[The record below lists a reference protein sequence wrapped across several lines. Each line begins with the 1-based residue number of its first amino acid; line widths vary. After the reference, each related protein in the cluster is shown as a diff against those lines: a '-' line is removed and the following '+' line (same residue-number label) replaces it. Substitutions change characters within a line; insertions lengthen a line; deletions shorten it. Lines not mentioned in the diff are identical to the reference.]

1 VDQLLFSQETMNG
14 SYTALPVLRIELCH
28 SLLVLALM
36 AFSVTAHMLEPK
48 AVFLGGLFMGVNF
61 FLLSAGIRW
70 ILTPA
75 ATKKRIRA
83 GVILLGLKLLLIMGF
98 ISLLFFRFHL
108 DGMSFGVGVTSLL
121 IASILDRFFASFFTS
136 LDR

>member
-1 VDQLLFSQETMNG
+1 MNG
-14 SYTALPVLRIELCH
+14 SYTTLPVVRIELCH

-61 FLLSAGIRW
+61 LLLSTGIRW

-98 ISLLFFRFHL
+98 ISMLFFRFHL

-121 IASILDRFFASFFTS
+121 IASIMDRFLFSVLLATN
-136 LDR
+136 R

>member
-1 VDQLLFSQETMNG
+1 MNG
-14 SYTALPVLRIELCH
+14 SYTVLPVVRIELCH
-28 SLLVLALM
+28 GLLLLALI

-48 AVFLGGLFMGVNF
+48 AVLFGGLFMGVNF
-61 FLLSAGIRW
+61 LLLSMGIRW

-98 ISLLFFRFHL
+98 ISMLFFRFNL

-121 IASILDRFFASFFTS
+121 IASIMDRFLFGAFTS
-136 LDR
+136 QE

>member
-1 VDQLLFSQETMNG
+1 MNG
-14 SYTALPVLRIELCH
+14 SYTVLPVVRIELCH
-28 SLLVLALM
+28 GLLLLALI

-48 AVFLGGLFMGVNF
+48 AVLFGGLFMGVNF
-61 FLLSAGIRW
+61 LLLSMGIRW

-98 ISLLFFRFHL
+98 ISMLFFRFNL

-121 IASILDRFFASFFTS
+121 IASIMDRFLFALFTS
-136 LDR
+136 RE